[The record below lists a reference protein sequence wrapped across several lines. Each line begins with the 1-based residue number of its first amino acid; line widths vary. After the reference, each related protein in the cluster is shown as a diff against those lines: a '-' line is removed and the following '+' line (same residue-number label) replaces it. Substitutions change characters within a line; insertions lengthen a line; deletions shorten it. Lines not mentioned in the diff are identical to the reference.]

1 MGYTL
6 ATGGASVSV
15 VALDPYRVLTAAH
28 VVDVPESPPAALIMG
43 APNPDTR
50 SLSGLGDRS
59 EHGGRA
65 STEVHDIEAHSGS
78 MQRNIGE
85 LWAAL
90 PPAQ

>member
-43 APNPDTR
+43 APNPT
-50 SLSGLGDRS
+50 
-59 EHGGRA
+59 
-65 STEVHDIEAHSGS
+65 GS
-78 MQRNIGE
+78 YRRIHFCIT
-85 LWAAL
+85 
-90 PPAQ
+90 

>member
-1 MGYTL
+1 MTRR
-6 ATGGASVSV
+6 
-15 VALDPYRVLTAAH
+15 PNKYR
-28 VVDVPESPPAALIMG
+28 DMNVP
-43 APNPDTR
+43 R
-50 SLSGLGDRS
+50 SLSDSGDRS

-90 PPAQ
+90 LPAHDCRDAGGRATHGAVAE

>member
-1 MGYTL
+1 MP
-6 ATGGASVSV
+6 ASSRSANGRAMAAGSRVTRR
-15 VALDPYRVLTAAH
+15 PNKYR
-28 VVDVPESPPAALIMG
+28 DMNVP
-43 APNPDTR
+43 R
-50 SLSGLGDRS
+50 SLSDSGDRS

-65 STEVHDIEAHSGS
+65 STEVLDIEAHSGS